1 MKISE
6 FKKLEKKINGQNFN
20 QGYKTINA
28 VMTVLSYFG
37 HVASI
42 FLAYFMLSKI
52 LSGAMTDNKVAVF
65 IATIVILGG
74 LELLKRDI
82 FDKFS
87 IQYLKLK
94 TLGKDV
100 LPLFLLSIAI
110 IGLSFYASISG
121 AHEYASKGAKI
132 ETDAKAGLDK
142 YSDSIT
148 KVYSVK
154 IEGIEKEK
162 GLKEK
167 PLLIL
172 YKQQTELGELALK
185 GSLSKDQKKLEKNLP
200 AKIKELEDKNKSF
213 IDDKKKEILDLE
225 KERDAEIEKHKKEV
239 DAESKGK
246 KEDNSKNSFAF
257 VIISTLIEIVIL
269 AGVYF
274 NEYYK
279 FRSYREFRDKI
290 ERDPN
295 YQKWLLFNEILEVV
309 YTEDTKMNQ
318 KLPSNKSIIEMCKAN
333 DIIVLPKDM
342 TNFLKSMASLG
353 IVKTSG
359 SARYINKQRDQ
370 ALETLKKHFNIE

>member
-28 VMTVLSYFG
+28 VMTALSYFG

-65 IATIVILGG
+65 IATVVILGG

-100 LPLFLLSIAI
+100 LPLFLLSLTI

-121 AHEYASKGAKI
+121 AHEYASKSDKI
-132 ETDAKAGLDK
+132 EIDAKAGVDR

-148 KVYSVK
+148 AIYAKEIAT
-154 IEGIEKEK
+154 IEGEIKAEKESFK
-162 GLKEK
+162 SKDV
-167 PLLIL
+167 LLGSL
-172 YKQQTELGELALK
+172 QAKATEGR
-185 GSLSKDQKKLEKNLP
+185 LSKDQRNTIADLGAQKKESDAKVAAGE
-200 AKIKELEDKNKSF
+200 AKIAG
-213 IDDKKKEILDLE
+213 KK

-239 DAESKGK
+239 ESESKGK

-370 ALETLKKHFNIE
+370 ALETLRKHFNIE